1 MKEEKENISFIQD
14 VNGNENILLFKIFR
28 YFFSLVQTKKEINS
42 FFKYLQILIET
53 LQIISYAFSSNH
65 FNSWKL
71 QQKTIRIISI
81 IVGTFKLSTLMQ
93 FLDYQLF
100 IVIFHILLA
109 FIFIIS
115 LVVILQI
122 IFIDST
128 SKIYHLSYTIIRSLI
143 DIVVI
148 IFYIPLTEIILMRIK
163 CIDGKISGIKNAEK
177 CWENLHYLNL
187 TLGIIGAFLL
197 FIWCYFIIY
206 FSFFPF
212 QKKKSTIR
220 ISSSND
226 ILIIIMKLVLILQNL
241 FISNEYISLFIL
253 LLVSILLFVIC
264 FNESTY
270 NNNLIEIAINIRNL
284 IIMWTYFILFLSKL
298 FQKYNVNGLIYL
310 LAFGYPLIIYLS
322 IIIIKEKDFEYFAYF
337 TNVNNIND
345 YIKIA
350 KINIKLIN
358 SFIENNQNI
367 RNNNENEG
375 QKDIIFLKGNVNYH
389 IMKCTNK
396 DCPLIKF
403 INNEGNFNVQRQ
415 NLLLY
420 MNLFFNKAFKKFP
433 DNIYLLILY
442 IQFNYNKRF
451 NLKNVKEKL
460 LKLKTIKCNIKEKY
474 IIYCMEQNI
483 NSNNRLDNNK
493 NEEYNDSQ
501 LDLNNQKYD
510 KLKYL
515 IENSIKLYA
524 EFWGIFATN
533 ITSIINTSKLHSIGK
548 KLNIYLNEINNLW
561 DNELKNIKVSN
572 ENQNIVQLYS
582 KFLLE
587 ILGDK
592 KKIEIFVK
600 N

>member
-1 MKEEKENISFIQD
+1 
-14 VNGNENILLFKIFR
+14 
-28 YFFSLVQTKKEINS
+28 
-42 FFKYLQILIET
+42 
-53 LQIISYAFSSNH
+53 
-65 FNSWKL
+65 
-71 QQKTIRIISI
+71 
-81 IVGTFKLSTLMQ
+81 
-93 FLDYQLF
+93 
-100 IVIFHILLA
+100 
-109 FIFIIS
+109 
-115 LVVILQI
+115 
-122 IFIDST
+122 
-128 SKIYHLSYTIIRSLI
+128 
-143 DIVVI
+143 
-148 IFYIPLTEIILMRIK
+148 
-163 CIDGKISGIKNAEK
+163 
-177 CWENLHYLNL
+177 
-187 TLGIIGAFLL
+187 
-197 FIWCYFIIY
+197 
-206 FSFFPF
+206 
-212 QKKKSTIR
+212 
-220 ISSSND
+220 
-226 ILIIIMKLVLILQNL
+226 MKLVLILQNL

-253 LLVSILLFVIC
+253 LLISILLFIIC

-403 INNEGNFNVQRQ
+403 INNEGNFNIQRQ

-474 IIYCMEQNI
+474 IIYCMEQTI
-483 NSNNRLDNNK
+483 NNNSLLNNNK